1 MVPDIRI
8 TEEAGIIR
16 VVYRGK
22 VEYGATT
29 EMLRG
34 VAQLASEKKIKELL
48 FDISEADYRHYY
60 AETLRHAEEGRSLGI
75 DGTFRIAFLGAAE
88 NPMLR
93 YIEDASVNRG
103 FRVKAFIDEAEAK
116 AWLRSAP

>member
-29 EMLRG
+29 GMLRG

-60 AETLRHAEEGRSLGI
+60 AETLRHAEEGPSLGI
-75 DGTFRIAFLGAAE
+75 DRTFRIAFLGAAE